1 MHVTNHLKAR
11 QSQRGI
17 SKEMIEYVLQHG
29 ADMKDKLIFGK
40 KLALQR
46 LAEIRAEER
55 LIMKILDKG
64 GVIVVAEGDALITTY
79 NYY

>member
-1 MHVTNHLKAR
+1 
-11 QSQRGI
+11 
-17 SKEMIEYVLQHG
+17 MIEYVLQHG

-40 KLALQR
+40 KLARQL